1 MAHAFGAFEQ
11 ARKWHYFH
19 TAQPGQ
25 RDLDT
30 RQLCGLVTRMVVEHR
45 FSEAAAAV
53 AVLFRRPRACPELMF
68 QAALLVLRANRQFKR
83 SAIKL
88 YELIIDVSVKERK
101 PLLVLE
107 FAIFL
112 AENDDLS
119 TAVQVMETC
128 LPTSPFHEDPLMHGY
143 CGLFEAAMAARAG
156 QPTIGGG
163 VSLASVHTS
172 RALAHLRRAVQLRPE
187 TDMFAAKI
195 VQLLLDNDYRGDALQ
210 VAQDLLE
217 SDPRNP
223 NAHRIL
229 FQLLDRCFPDHM
241 DAKLAVLRELAL
253 VDPVAEELVQ
263 IPKLLLEEPADI
275 VGLASPELV
284 VERVTKAG
292 SRALRKKFKDEPM
305 SDSAT
310 SGSEVPE
317 EVRRKAF
324 LGTTKHSATTAWL
337 LVVSPR
343 TEVFATVNGDAR
355 TVASAWQR
363 SMAPF
368 TNTKL
373 FACLRR
379 PCPSRSFAVEWSARR
394 GLNQWHCGSSL
405 PRCCQPFPKGAGLFF
420 PRSGVFCGD
429 GMGCQWIANAHFNT
443 VVPDLTPA
451 RPAFCL
457 LAAWRH
463 RTFSVGKTVFVGGDR
478 FLLAQTAHQ
487 HHYGQQR

>member
-1 MAHAFGAFEQ
+1 MHACTHSVLADQAPDQQVPPFLTGPGSAMAVIVWFVVSASGSVILHGEQRQGQ
-11 ARKWHYFH
+11 AR
-19 TAQPGQ
+19 
-25 RDLDT
+25 R
-30 RQLCGLVTRMVVEHR
+30 LCVVACKSR
-45 FSEAAAAV
+45 FV
-53 AVLFRRPRACPELMF
+53 FRAC
-68 QAALLVLRANRQFKR
+68 
-83 SAIKL
+83 
-88 YELIIDVSVKERK
+88 
-101 PLLVLE
+101 
-107 FAIFL
+107 
-112 AENDDLS
+112 
-119 TAVQVMETC
+119 
-128 LPTSPFHEDPLMHGY
+128 
-143 CGLFEAAMAARAG
+143 
-156 QPTIGGG
+156 
-163 VSLASVHTS
+163 
-172 RALAHLRRAVQLRPE
+172 
-187 TDMFAAKI
+187 
-195 VQLLLDNDYRGDALQ
+195 
-210 VAQDLLE
+210 
-217 SDPRNP
+217 
-223 NAHRIL
+223 RIL

-405 PRCCQPFPKGAGLFF
+405 PRCCQPFPK
-420 PRSGVFCGD
+420 
-429 GMGCQWIANAHFNT
+429 
-443 VVPDLTPA
+443 
-451 RPAFCL
+451 AFCL

>member
-1 MAHAFGAFEQ
+1 M
-11 ARKWHYFH
+11 
-19 TAQPGQ
+19 
-25 RDLDT
+25 
-30 RQLCGLVTRMVVEHR
+30 
-45 FSEAAAAV
+45 
-53 AVLFRRPRACPELMF
+53 

-263 IPKLLLEEPADI
+263 IPKLLLE
-275 VGLASPELV
+275 GLRIITGCDLQHRASEAGCCCAGKIALV
-284 VERVTKAG
+284 EC
-292 SRALRKKFKDEPM
+292 
-305 SDSAT
+305 
-310 SGSEVPE
+310 SG
-317 EVRRKAF
+317 R
-324 LGTTKHSATTAWL
+324 
-337 LVVSPR
+337 
-343 TEVFATVNGDAR
+343 
-355 TVASAWQR
+355 
-363 SMAPF
+363 
-368 TNTKL
+368 
-373 FACLRR
+373 
-379 PCPSRSFAVEWSARR
+379 EW
-394 GLNQWHCGSSL
+394 
-405 PRCCQPFPKGAGLFF
+405 
-420 PRSGVFCGD
+420 
-429 GMGCQWIANAHFNT
+429 
-443 VVPDLTPA
+443 
-451 RPAFCL
+451 
-457 LAAWRH
+457 
-463 RTFSVGKTVFVGGDR
+463 
-478 FLLAQTAHQ
+478 
-487 HHYGQQR
+487 